1 MLYSSFPFPSTT
13 FTRIQVRSVL
23 GQGRRA
29 WLPHCQPLSLGPV
42 AHLAAEPAEMAE
54 ASTWNPGLGLFC
66 LGVSLLSPV
75 TCTSSLSGE
84 VAGRP
89 AVAQV
94 SQEPVSVLEGPSLP
108 SCDKYSL
115 SKEGPHGARGQPC
128 GSEQFTGTEEPRG
141 HARVQ
146 GSGGGR
152 SERAPALEP
161 GGVHVRG
168 VPARSWRVAISAAG
182 CARKLRA
189 PPAAS
194 ESHSGRQRCRPPSFI
209 SPRFQPPELR
219 ARPAR
224 AGSSAPIAPSLCSS
238 HLQEPMSRL

>member
-1 MLYSSFPFPSTT
+1 MELPALF
-13 FTRIQVRSVL
+13 RI
-23 GQGRRA
+23 
-29 WLPHCQPLSLGPV
+29 P
-42 AHLAAEPAEMAE
+42 
-54 ASTWNPGLGLFC
+54 
-66 LGVSLLSPV
+66 
-75 TCTSSLSGE
+75 SSLSGE

-128 GSEQFTGTEEPRG
+128 GSEQFAGTEEPRG

-194 ESHSGRQRCRPPSFI
+194 ESHSGRQRCRPPLVHFPQVPA
-209 SPRFQPPELR
+209 PRAPGP
-219 ARPAR
+219 ARPRREQR
-224 AGSSAPIAPSLCSS
+224 AHCPLPLLLAPSRAHVPVMKGTDHCSS
-238 HLQEPMSRL
+238 PWTEGVKDREAFWCLSLCG